1 MAKTQNP
8 VRYVQY
14 SKRLTAFIAGFW
26 ALLRFG
32 GLIVLIIRPSVAESM
47 EAFLR
52 GADDVMICNVGF
64 YCGNSVA
71 EKGMIHYFSVRRP
84 LAETVRESGEAGATE
99 NG

>member
-1 MAKTQNP
+1 MARTQKN

-32 GLIVLIIRPSVAESM
+32 GLIVMIIRPAVAECM

-71 EKGMIHYFSVRRP
+71 EKGMIHYFNAKRP
-84 LAETVRESGEAGATE
+84 FTETMQENGKAASTE